1 MGKGC
6 NRTTT
11 KMRRRSRREKVK
23 NRLRAA
29 RAGKANP
36 NRVRR

>member
-6 NRTTT
+6 NRTTM
-11 KMRRRSRREKVK
+11 KMRRKARREKVK
-23 NRLRAA
+23 SRLREQ